1 MRAVVL
7 REFGGP
13 EVLAVEEVPDP
24 VPGPGEVVVEVH
36 AVTVNQS
43 LDLKVRADGTVRGTT
58 LPHVLGVDPAGVVS
72 AVADDVP
79 DVAVGDRVAVIP
91 HIRCGRCDFCTS
103 GREEQCPNSRHI
115 GVHRWGG
122 YAEYVAAPA
131 KNVVRLPDGVGFV
144 DAAVILRHAPT
155 AFNLLR
161 NLADVQPGEWV
172 LVMGATGGLGSAG
185 VQVAKLLG
193 ATVIAGAGADSRVDV
208 ALANGAD
215 HGVNYRTSDLT
226 EEVLRLTGGGGVH
239 VVFENISDPETW
251 PKAFASLAHGGRLV
265 TAGAHGGGKVELD
278 VRRLYGRRLRVIG
291 GAGASR
297 RDVGTALEA
306 AAAGSLHAVVDR
318 VLPLD
323 SAADA
328 HRLAEKGGLL
338 GKLVLDPREHA
349 ASGADTGRPA

>member
-7 REFGGP
+7 RHFGGP
-13 EVLAVEEVPDP
+13 EVLQVEEVPDP
-24 VPGPGEVVVEVH
+24 EPAAGEVVVEVH

-43 LDLKVRADGTVRGTT
+43 LDLKVRADGTARGTT
-58 LPHVLGVDPAGVVS
+58 LPHVLGVDPAGVVA
-72 AVADDVP
+72 AVADDV
-79 DVAVGDRVAVIP
+79 DTVAVGDRVAVVP
-91 HIRCGRCDFCTS
+91 HIRCGRCSFCLG

-122 YAEYVAAPA
+122 YAEFVAAPA
-131 KNVVRLPDGVGFV
+131 KNVVPVPDGVGFV

-161 NLADVQPGEWV
+161 TLADVQPGEEV
-172 LVMGATGGLGSAG
+172 LVMGATGGLGAAG

-193 ATVIAGAGADSRVDV
+193 ATVIAGAGADSRVAV

-215 HGVNYRTSDLT
+215 HGVNYRSTDLT
-226 EEVLRLTGGGGVH
+226 EEVLRITDGRGVA
-239 VVFENISDPETW
+239 VVFENISDPEIW
-251 PKAFASLAHGGRLV
+251 PRAFASLAHGGRLV
-265 TAGAHGGGKVELD
+265 TAGAHGGGRVELD
-278 VRRLYGRRLRVIG
+278 VRRLYGRRLRIIG

-297 RDVGTALEA
+297 RDVTTALDA
-306 AAAGSLHAVVDR
+306 AAEGRLHAVVDR
-318 VLPLD
+318 VLPLE

-338 GKLVLDPREHA
+338 GKLVLAPRA
-349 ASGADTGRPA
+349 QAGAPV

>member
-13 EVLAVEEVPDP
+13 EVLKLEEVPDP

-43 LDLKVRADGTVRGTT
+43 LDLKVRADGTGRGTT
-58 LPHVLGVDPAGVVS
+58 LPHVLGVDPAGVVLS
-72 AVADDVP
+72 VADGVDSV
-79 DVAVGDRVAVIP
+79 VVGERVAVIP
-91 HIRCGRCDFCTS
+91 HIRCGRCGFCTN

-122 YAEYVAAPA
+122 YAERVAVPA
-131 KNVVRLPDGVGFV
+131 TNVVRVPDGVSSV

-161 NLADVQPGEWV
+161 RLADVRPGEWV
-172 LVMGATGGLGSAG
+172 LVMGATGGLGAAG

-193 ATVIAGAGADSRVDV
+193 ATVIAGAGADSRVEV

-215 HGVNYRTSDLT
+215 HGVNYRAADLT
-226 EEVLRLTGGGGVH
+226 EEVLRLTGGRGVE

-265 TAGAHGGGKVELD
+265 TAGAHGGGRVELD

-297 RDVGTALEA
+297 EDVSAAL
-306 AAAGSLHAVVDR
+306 AAAGEGRLHAVVDR

-323 SAADA
+323 EAAEA

-338 GKLVLDPREHA
+338 GKIVLTPQERA
-349 ASGADTGRPA
+349 GAGA

>member
-1 MRAVVL
+1 MRAVVV

-13 EVLAVEEVPDP
+13 DVLQVEEVPDP
-24 VPGPGEVVVEVH
+24 VATAGEVVVEVH
-36 AVTVNQS
+36 AVTVNRS

-58 LPHVLGVDPAGVVS
+58 LPHVLGVDPAGVVT
-72 AVADDVP
+72 AVGDGVDG
-79 DVAVGDRVAVIP
+79 VAVGDRVAVIP
-91 HIRCGRCDFCTS
+91 HIRCGRCSFCTG
-103 GREEQCPNSRHI
+103 GREEQCPNSRHV

-122 YAEYVAAPA
+122 YAELVAVPA
-131 KNVVRLPDGVGFV
+131 TNVVGVPAGVDLV

-161 NLADVQPGEWV
+161 TLADVRPAESV
-172 LVMGATGGLGSAG
+172 LVMGATGGLGAAG

-193 ATVIAGAGADSRVDV
+193 ATVIAGAGADARVVV
-208 ALANGAD
+208 ALRNGAD
-215 HGVNYRTSDLT
+215 HGVNYRARYLT
-226 EEVLRLTGGGGVH
+226 EEVLRLTDGRGVD

-265 TAGAHGGGKVELD
+265 TAGAHGGGTVELD

-291 GAGASR
+291 GAGAAR
-297 RDVGTALEA
+297 RDVSSALEA
-306 AAAGSLHAVVDR
+306 AAVGRLHAVVDR

-323 SAADA
+323 EAAEA

-338 GKLVLDPREHA
+338 GKIVLTPRA
-349 ASGADTGRPA
+349 GGAT

>member
-13 EVLAVEEVPDP
+13 EVLRVEEVPDP
-24 VPGPGEVVVEVH
+24 VPVAGEVVVEVH

-58 LPHVLGVDPAGVVS
+58 LPHVLGVDPAGVVV
-72 AVADDVP
+72 AVAADV
-79 DVAVGDRVAVIP
+79 DSVSVGDRVAVVP
-91 HIRCGRCDFCTS
+91 HIRCGRCGFCTS

-122 YAEYVAAPA
+122 YAERVAVPA
-131 KNVVRLPDGVGFV
+131 QNAIRIPDTLDFV

-172 LVMGATGGLGSAG
+172 LVMGATGGLGAAG

-193 ATVIAGAGADSRVDV
+193 ATVIAGAGADSRVEV

-215 HGVNYRTSDLT
+215 VGVNYRSSDLT
-226 EEVLRLTGGGGVH
+226 EEVLRITEGRGVH
-239 VVFENISDPETW
+239 VVFENISDPEIW

-278 VRRLYGRRLRVIG
+278 VRRLYGRRLRIIG

-297 RDVGTALEA
+297 RDVETALEA
-306 AAAGSLHAVVDR
+306 AGQGRLHAVVDR
-318 VLPLD
+318 VMPLD
-323 SAADA
+323 SAAEA

-338 GKLVLDPREHA
+338 GKIVLAPRA
-349 ASGADTGRPA
+349 PAEEPA